1 MKSEMTKGHLAA
13 FITILIWGTTFI
25 STKVLLQNFEPIEI
39 LFIRFAMG
47 FIILFIACPKILR
60 VKDKKQELV
69 FVLAGLCGVC
79 LYYLLENIALTY
91 TLAANVGVIV
101 TVAPFFTAIISHLIA
116 RDEKLKSNFFIGFL
130 IAMLGICL
138 ISFTS
143 LNSVKINPLGDI
155 LALIAAI
162 VWAVYSIL
170 TKKIGQFG
178 YNVLQSTRRVFF
190 YGLIFMIPALFIFGF
205 NVDADEILKVTNLLN
220 LLYLGIGASAL
231 CFVTWNVAVR
241 ILGAVKTSVYIYM
254 VPVIT
259 VVTSAMILQ
268 ERITVMSA
276 IGTILTLLGLFIS
289 EYKGKIKKEK

>member
-1 MKSEMTKGHLAA
+1 MKSDMTKGHLAA
-13 FITILIWGTTFI
+13 LITILIWGTTFI
-25 STKVLLQNFEPIEI
+25 STKVLLQDFEPIEI
-39 LFIRFAMG
+39 LFIRFVMG
-47 FIILFIACPKILR
+47 FIILFIACPKFLQ

-69 FVLAGLCGVC
+69 FILAGLCGVC

-101 TVAPFFTAIISHLIA
+101 TVAPFFTAIISHLIT
-116 RDEKLKSNFFIGFL
+116 RDERLRVNFFIGFL

-138 ISFTS
+138 ISFTG

-162 VWAVYSIL
+162 VWALYSIL

-178 YNVLQSTRRVFF
+178 YNVIQSTRRVFF
-190 YGLIFMIPALFIFGF
+190 YGLIFMVPALYIFGF
-205 NVDADEILKVTNLLN
+205 NVDVDEILKVTNLLN

-259 VVTSAMILQ
+259 VVTSALILH

-276 IGTILTLLGLFIS
+276 AGTILTLLGLFIS